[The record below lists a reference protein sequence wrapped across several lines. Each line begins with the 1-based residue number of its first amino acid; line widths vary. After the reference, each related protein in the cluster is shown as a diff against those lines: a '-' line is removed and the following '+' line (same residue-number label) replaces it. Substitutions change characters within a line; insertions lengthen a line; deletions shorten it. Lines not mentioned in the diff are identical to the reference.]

1 MDFRAAYNHW
11 IFGEMEDVVASPA
24 PLATDLSETES
35 RFSNT
40 FLRLK
45 KQLMRKT
52 GEAIVDYGM
61 IVEGDVVMVCVS
73 GGKDSLRLMGM
84 LSGEKTEVCLG
95 ETVLE
100 SLPDGDAAL
109 VRMAAALEI
118 RELITTGQQEKAL
131 GLSLRHQLVNELT
144 SSLMVLKRA
153 ASSVWR
159 AATST
164 WW

>member
-11 IFGEMEDVVASPA
+11 TSGEMEDVVVSPA
-24 PLATDLSETES
+24 PLATDLPETES

-73 GGKDSLRLMGM
+73 GGKDSFVMLDILRNLQ
-84 LSGEKTEVCLG
+84 
-95 ETVLE
+95 
-100 SLPDGDAAL
+100 A
-109 VRMAAALEI
+109 
-118 RELITTGQQEKAL
+118 
-131 GLSLRHQLVNELT
+131 
-144 SSLMVLKRA
+144 RA
-153 ASSVWR
+153 PVPFE
-159 AATST
+159 
-164 WW
+164 

>member
-1 MDFRAAYNHW
+1 
-11 IFGEMEDVVASPA
+11 MEDVVASPA

-73 GGKDSLRLMGM
+73 GGKDSFTLLSM
-84 LSGEKTEVCLG
+84 LLAGPVKH
-95 ETVLE
+95 
-100 SLPDGDAAL
+100 P
-109 VRMAAALEI
+109 
-118 RELITTGQQEKAL
+118 
-131 GLSLRHQLVNELT
+131 
-144 SSLMVLKRA
+144 
-153 ASSVWR
+153 
-159 AATST
+159 
-164 WW
+164 